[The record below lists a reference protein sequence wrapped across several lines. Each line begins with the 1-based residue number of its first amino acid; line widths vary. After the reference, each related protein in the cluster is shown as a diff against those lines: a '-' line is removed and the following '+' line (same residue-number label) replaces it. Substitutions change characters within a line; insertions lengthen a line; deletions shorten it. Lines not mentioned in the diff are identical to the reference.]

1 MSLPD
6 NKVVELLEI
15 SKTLANSK
23 ISTPFT
29 IPDQYFENFQIQLN
43 QLIQTDN
50 QLLQNEL
57 SYSAPFLAK
66 LEKTNPFYLPNNYL
80 ETFDVE
86 EVLKNEVENKQN
98 LFSLLDY
105 FKLHKNNIR
114 VAATFLL
121 LAAATAWIYL
131 SLTQNR
137 NSFKSIELAQIS
149 QQEFNEF
156 LVVDQDEFP
165 IEPIEKEVVTDNV
178 FNIESTVSSLKEV
191 ELQQFLS
198 EFPEFQSDQIN

>member
-57 SYSAPFLAK
+57 SESAPFLAK

-86 EVLKNEVENKQN
+86 QVLKNEVENKQN